1 MENVFVLISGLSV
14 FGVACLYS
22 FVSILLRRRFVD
34 PEDSAKLQLELKK
47 WKEDKEEAKKSGD
60 KKLQTKARKQEK
72 RMMQIQGKMMKGQLI
87 SMAITMGLFFV
98 MYQGLLYLFGNQP
111 VAFLPFNLAPFASYE
126 VPYEMPFFYWY
137 MICSLFSTTII
148 NKILGIEMGMGMGM
162 PSQT

>member
-1 MENVFVLISGLSV
+1 MEYIVLISALSV
-14 FGVACLYS
+14 FGISCLYS
-22 FVSILLRRRFVD
+22 FVMVILRRKFVN
-34 PEDSAKLQLELKK
+34 PEDAAKLQLELKK

-87 SMAITMGLFFV
+87 NMVISIGLFYV
-98 MYQGLLYLFGNQP
+98 MFQGLQYLFGNQP
-111 VAFLPFNLAPFASYE
+111 VAFLPFNLSPFAAYE
-126 VPYEMPFFYWY
+126 VPAPMPFFYWY
-137 MICSLFSTTII
+137 MICSLFSSIII